1 MHNIHHNQLFCS
13 RKQQGKKKISFKT
26 RFTWSRAGGPW
37 WWLMDVDDVCQSWR
51 CKAVCPPPT
60 ALERKREARGYVCM
74 YVSGPTCSGNITVIL
89 HQPCVLYCKSWAVG
103 VGTGTGA
110 GSGKWNGSIGLRSG
124 IPRRHAVRL
133 QVLQFISP
141 TTESRV
147 QITEHC

>member
-1 MHNIHHNQLFCS
+1 MFAN
-13 RKQQGKKKISFKT
+13 R
-26 RFTWSRAGGPW
+26 GGAR
-37 WWLMDVDDVCQSWR
+37 LSVHR
-51 CKAVCPPPT
+51 PPPWKEGGSW
-60 ALERKREARGYVCM
+60 LCM
-74 YVSGPTCSGNITVIL
+74 YVSGTTCSGNITVIL

-133 QVLQFISP
+133 QVVLQFISP

-147 QITEHC
+147 QITEQC